1 MSLYRYTVI
10 PLYRNLRLNVRMW
23 VVTNEFEVLVVE
35 VEDALDVRINL
46 HRGQGTRLTRELQL
60 GLFDVVQV
68 KVRIACRVDKVTWFE
83 ACHLRHHLQQQR
95 VRGNIKRHT

>member
-1 MSLYRYTVI
+1 MS
-10 PLYRNLRLNVRMW
+10 LYRNLRLNVGPRI
-23 VVTNEFEVLVVE
+23 VTNELEVLVVE

-46 HRGQGTRLTRELQL
+46 HRGQGARVTRELQL

-68 KVRIACRVDKVTWFE
+68 KVRIACRVNEIAWFE

-95 VRGNIKRHT
+95 IACNVKRHTKEGIAT